1 MHLSKLSTQRN
12 VHHMIQKAPHQ
23 RFKVGGIDATLDGL
37 LLERQDYAD
46 NHASHTAR
54 AIPCSCPFDTVH
66 DLSGTAWRVCSRYGL
81 PNSVASE
88 VQRLVG
94 VLARNPGY
102 ERAYE

>member
-1 MHLSKLSTQRN
+1 VS
-12 VHHMIQKAPHQ
+12 
-23 RFKVGGIDATLDGL
+23 GIDATLDGL

-81 PNSVASE
+81 PNSTVREFNGSLECLQEIQAMSEPMSKKERVASQTE
-88 VQRLVG
+88 SRYL
-94 VLARNPGY
+94 
-102 ERAYE
+102 

>member
-1 MHLSKLSTQRN
+1 VS
-12 VHHMIQKAPHQ
+12 
-23 RFKVGGIDATLDGL
+23 GIDATLDGL
-37 LLERQDYAD
+37 VLERQDYAD

-81 PNSVASE
+81 PNSIASE